1 MGNVRKKLNSGQSKT
16 VYVLKKGRSIKYPES
31 ATKSNLEIIL
41 KITLKGTVR
50 VTILIKNYP
59 VHRFEIFNFEQ
70 YEMTQVKQMNDA
82 GGHITNLFDEFLE
95 NLNKDHK
102 HLLLETTGLYKQQKQ
117 ILRNVDKRQMLLY
130 VIVNLYGKV
139 NNKVLLVL
147 KSLADIQIFIYLK
160 EINRTSQNILRF
172 IIHAICILFYSE
184 KS

>member
-1 MGNVRKKLNSGQSKT
+1 
-16 VYVLKKGRSIKYPES
+16 
-31 ATKSNLEIIL
+31 
-41 KITLKGTVR
+41 
-50 VTILIKNYP
+50 
-59 VHRFEIFNFEQ
+59 
-70 YEMTQVKQMNDA
+70 MNDT
-82 GGHITNLFDEFLE
+82 GGHITNPFDEFLE

-102 HLLLETTGLYKQQKQ
+102 LLLLETTGLYKQQKQ
-117 ILRNVDKRQMLLY
+117 ILRNVDERQMLLY